1 MGAIATGVVEGT
13 ISAASYAATETLA
26 YGRDVSFGDV
36 LKVGLTSSIMAGGMK
51 EVMQSIGLCNC
62 FIAGTLVATETGYVT
77 IENIK
82 VGDLVWAHD
91 PETGETALKPVVQ
104 TFRNE
109 TTEWIHVTVNG
120 ETLTCTP
127 EHPFYVPE
135 KGWTSAIDL
144 RAGDILVM
152 LNGEYVVVEQVQHEL
167 LESPE
172 TTYNFEVE
180 DYHTYYVGEKSVLV
194 HNMCKGTNDDFVPLA
209 NNKEATQVAQKMG
222 YSPTKEISNG
232 QKVFVNKNAPKPL
245 RYITRDA
252 DAHNGGVWKAAKSF
266 KALGSRTT
274 RSGTYSR
281 WLNIRMGG

>member
-1 MGAIATGVVEGT
+1 MHCAASLLTGVVQGS
-13 ISAASYAATETLA
+13 ISAATYAATENIA
-26 YGRDVSFGDV
+26 YGRNPSITDT
-36 LKVGLTSSIMAGGMK
+36 LIVGVTSGVMAGGMQFVGQK
-51 EVMQSIGLCNC
+51 LGWIQC

-77 IENIK
+77 IENIR

-120 ETLTCTP
+120 ERITCTP
-127 EHPFYVPE
+127 EHPFYSPV

-167 LESPE
+167 LEGSE

-180 DYHTYYVGEKSVLV
+180 GFHTYHVGEQSLLV
-194 HNMCKGTNDDFVPLA
+194 HNLCKQELVAGDKNGFNAKVSVGGEPKHRPHAHIFKKNEKIASVDIFGNVTDGKLNKAGRTFVKENLDKIA
-209 NNKEATQVAQKMG
+209 NG
-222 YSPTKEISNG
+222 IEIWWNYG
-232 QKVFVNKNAPKPL
+232 
-245 RYITRDA
+245 R
-252 DAHNGGVWKAAKSF
+252 
-266 KALGSRTT
+266 
-274 RSGTYSR
+274 
-281 WLNIRMGG
+281 

>member
-1 MGAIATGVVEGT
+1 MAIFFSFIVR
-13 ISAASYAATETLA
+13 ASPSELHFVQLGRGERDKET
-26 YGRDVSFGDV
+26 
-36 LKVGLTSSIMAGGMK
+36 LKVGISSGVMAGGT
-51 EVMQSIGLCNC
+51 QFIGQKLGWIQC

-120 ETLTCTP
+120 ERITCTP
-127 EHPFYVPE
+127 EHPFYSPV

-180 DYHTYYVGEKSVLV
+180 DYHTYYVGDEPVLV
-194 HNMCKGTNDDFVPLA
+194 HNKCKNIYKTDSRA
-209 NNKEATQVAQKMG
+209 KAIKEGKEFLEEG
-222 YSPTKEISNG
+222 FTKEGNG
-232 QKVFVNKNAPKPL
+232 YYVSKDRYRSMRFDTTHHDGTPVHINLETWRNQLQRGVRNKLK
-245 RYITRDA
+245 
-252 DAHNGGVWKAAKSF
+252 G
-266 KALGSRTT
+266 
-274 RSGTYSR
+274 
-281 WLNIRMGG
+281 NIHIFFE

>member
-1 MGAIATGVVEGT
+1 MAIFFSFIVR
-13 ISAASYAATETLA
+13 ASPSELHFVQLGRGERDKET
-26 YGRDVSFGDV
+26 
-36 LKVGLTSSIMAGGMK
+36 LKVGISSGVMAGGT
-51 EVMQSIGLCNC
+51 QFIGQKLGWIQC

-82 VGDLVWAHD
+82 VGDLVWVHD

-109 TTEWIHVTVNG
+109 TAEWIHVTVNG

>member
-1 MGAIATGVVEGT
+1 MAIFFSFIVR
-13 ISAASYAATETLA
+13 ASPSELHFVQLGRGERDKET
-26 YGRDVSFGDV
+26 
-36 LKVGLTSSIMAGGMK
+36 LKVGISSGVMAGGT
-51 EVMQSIGLCNC
+51 QFIGQKLGWIQC

-109 TTEWIHVTVNG
+109 TAEWIHVTVNG

-127 EHPFYVPE
+127 EHPFYVPK

-194 HNMCKGTNDDFVPLA
+194 HNRCDLTDAPATTHGDIRIGERGLTQREYDLLKASTNIKHQADGATVYIRQVTSNNHRVLVENTRGQIVTYIKEVTKHGLKNLA
-209 NNKEATQVAQKMG
+209 RNYG
-222 YSPTKEISNG
+222 W
-232 QKVFVNKNAPKPL
+232 
-245 RYITRDA
+245 R
-252 DAHNGGVWKAAKSF
+252 
-266 KALGSRTT
+266 
-274 RSGTYSR
+274 
-281 WLNIRMGG
+281 

>member
-1 MGAIATGVVEGT
+1 
-13 ISAASYAATETLA
+13 
-26 YGRDVSFGDV
+26 
-36 LKVGLTSSIMAGGMK
+36 MAGGT
-51 EVMQSIGLCNC
+51 QFIGQKLGWIQC

-82 VGDLVWAHD
+82 VGDLVWVHD

-109 TTEWIHVTVNG
+109 TTEWIHVTVKG

-127 EHPFYVPE
+127 EHPFYVPK

-180 DYHTYYVGEKSVLV
+180 DFHTYYVGDEPVLV
-194 HNMCKGTNDDFVPLA
+194 HNKCKNIYKTDSRA
-209 NNKEATQVAQKMG
+209 KAIKEGKEFLEEG
-222 YSPTKEISNG
+222 FTKEGNG
-232 QKVFVNKNAPKPL
+232 YYVSKDRYRSMRFDTTHHDGTPVHINLETWRNQLQRGVRNKLK
-245 RYITRDA
+245 
-252 DAHNGGVWKAAKSF
+252 G
-266 KALGSRTT
+266 
-274 RSGTYSR
+274 
-281 WLNIRMGG
+281 NIHIFFE

>member
-1 MGAIATGVVEGT
+1 VR
-13 ISAASYAATETLA
+13 AAFYVATEKIA
-26 YGRDVSFGDV
+26 YGRTPSVKET
-36 LKVGLTSSIMAGGMK
+36 LKVGISSGVLAGGTQFVGQK
-51 EVMQSIGLCNC
+51 LGWIQC

-82 VGDLVWAHD
+82 AGDLVWAHD
-91 PETGETALKPVVQ
+91 PETGETALKPVAQ

-194 HNMCKGTNDDFVPLA
+194 HNRCDLTDAPATTHGDIRIGERGLTQREYDLLKASTNIKHQAGGATVYIRQVTSNNHRVLVENTRGQIVTYIKDVTKHGLKNLA
-209 NNKEATQVAQKMG
+209 RNYG
-222 YSPTKEISNG
+222 W
-232 QKVFVNKNAPKPL
+232 
-245 RYITRDA
+245 R
-252 DAHNGGVWKAAKSF
+252 
-266 KALGSRTT
+266 
-274 RSGTYSR
+274 
-281 WLNIRMGG
+281 